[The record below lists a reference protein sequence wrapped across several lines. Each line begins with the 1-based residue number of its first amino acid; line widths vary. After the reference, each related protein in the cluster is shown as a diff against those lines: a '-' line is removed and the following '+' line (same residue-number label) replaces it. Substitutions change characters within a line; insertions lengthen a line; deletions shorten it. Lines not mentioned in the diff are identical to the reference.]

1 MPGEWHGLTGSVM
14 PVGHDIHRTGGAALL
29 ADEAPTDHRPGLVL
43 GQGVEPDVDH
53 APIAVAARAL
63 DIAGH
68 MAVGQPLCWAARW
81 YLPVHRDCGRCEA
94 IADDSAADDAA
105 QIVNPLVSGTATK
118 TVRGTSS

>member
-1 MPGEWHGLTGSVM
+1 MLGEWHGLTRSVM
-14 PVGHDIHRTGGAALL
+14 PVWHDVHRTGRSALL
-29 ADEAPTDHRPGLVL
+29 ADEAPADDRPGLIL
-43 GQGVEPDVDH
+43 GQGVQPDVDH

-68 MAVGQPLCWAARW
+68 VTVGEPFRRPPGG